1 MVLQL
6 WAKPMQ
12 PQKIDAERAGLKLIR
27 PAFMFLVALA
37 ASAAPLPAQ
46 GPEPLGLRQPI
57 PKVAVPNRLSTITK
71 LTDTVHVKPNHWKR
85 GALIGFV
92 ATALPVAISAAV
104 GGCGGWVGEG
114 GACAITKAAITVSVG
129 ALGGLVGGLV
139 GSFFPKGE
147 SKTGGN

>member
-1 MVLQL
+1 MLLLAV
-6 WAKPMQ
+6 
-12 PQKIDAERAGLKLIR
+12 
-27 PAFMFLVALA
+27 A
-37 ASAAPLPAQ
+37 ASATPVAAQ

-57 PKVAVPNRLSTITK
+57 PKVAVPNRISTSIR

-114 GACAITKAAITVSVG
+114 GACAITKAAITVSIG

-139 GSFFPKGE
+139 GSFFPKGQR
-147 SKTGGN
+147 SATGP